1 MLILALQIRQSD
13 PEIAQG
19 HVWRTMPE
27 EFHDAG
33 EAYAGA
39 EHESGIGI
47 TQLMRD
53 DPSGDSRRS
62 GDFVQRFADLT
73 TFTSLINA
81 QALLSS
87 AQQASPVAPVRPV
100 IEDCHGIKVSDPY
113 R

>member
-1 MLILALQIRQSD
+1 
-13 PEIAQG
+13 
-19 HVWRTMPE
+19 MPE

-81 QALLSS
+81 QHSFR
-87 AQQASPVAPVRPV
+87 VRNKRPRLRR
-100 IEDCHGIKVSDPY
+100 CGP
-113 R
+113 